1 MCTISIFR
9 SIFLDVIVVIFS
21 KKDNLNIFSPKNVC
35 CDVLLLTYYY
45 YQRVEVKKR
54 ILSQI
59 YVGFPTDDDIKKK
72 VYEQK
77 IFISKNPQK

>member
-45 YQRVEVKKR
+45 YQRVEINKGSR
-54 ILSQI
+54 LQILC
-59 YVGFPTDDDIKKK
+59 GF
-72 VYEQK
+72 
-77 IFISKNPQK
+77 SN